1 VKHKRVQ
8 VCEDVLTFSCSSSVH
23 LVPMS
28 VCLRTVIHTHTRTH
42 THTHTHTHTQSLLS
56 VSSSHAFHV
65 THQLHHFP
73 SVIYFSLQALPISIF
88 TALIFFFVS
97 KVTLTPYLEFA
108 QEEQVY
114 L

>member
-1 VKHKRVQ
+1 MFV
-8 VCEDVLTFSCSSSVH
+8 VCALGSNVGVSSH
-23 LVPMS
+23 
-28 VCLRTVIHTHTRTH
+28 RDTH

-56 VSSSHAFHV
+56 VSSSHAIHV

-73 SVIYFSLQALPISIF
+73 SFGDIYFSLLQALPISIF

>member
-1 VKHKRVQ
+1 
-8 VCEDVLTFSCSSSVH
+8 
-23 LVPMS
+23 
-28 VCLRTVIHTHTRTH
+28 
-42 THTHTHTHTQSLLS
+42 
-56 VSSSHAFHV
+56 
-65 THQLHHFP
+65 
-73 SVIYFSLQALPISIF
+73 LQALPISIF

>member
-1 VKHKRVQ
+1 
-8 VCEDVLTFSCSSSVH
+8 
-23 LVPMS
+23 
-28 VCLRTVIHTHTRTH
+28 
-42 THTHTHTHTQSLLS
+42 
-56 VSSSHAFHV
+56 V

-73 SVIYFSLQALPISIF
+73 SFGDIYFSLLQALPISIF